1 MNEHFRCASEIIAF
15 SNENFYDNQLIP
27 LRLPTQSERIT
38 PSIVDVRIP
47 KGTKVGKVNER
58 EADEIVRRVAEIV
71 EAHDHKSQQQRRSI
85 GIISL
90 MGDEQSRLIR
100 GLLLDTVGPQ
110 RMAQHSVLVGDPP
123 SFQGTERDSKYKC
136 STDRPACRVLLT
148 ANTLFLI

>member
-1 MNEHFRCASEIIAF
+1 
-15 SNENFYDNQLIP
+15 LIP

-38 PSIVDVRIP
+38 PSVVDVRLP
-47 KGTKVGKVNER
+47 KGIKVGKINER

-71 EAHDHKSQQQRRSI
+71 ESYGRGSPQQRRSI

-100 GLLLDTVGPQ
+100 GLLLDTIGPQ

-123 SFQGTERDSKYKC
+123 SFQGTERDSK
-136 STDRPACRVLLT
+136 
-148 ANTLFLI
+148 

>member
-1 MNEHFRCASEIIAF
+1 LNEHFRCASEIIEF

-38 PSIVDVRIP
+38 PSIVDVRL
-47 KGTKVGKVNER
+47 KRGSKVGKINER

-71 EAHDHKSQQQRRSI
+71 ESHDHGSPQQRRSI

-100 GLLLDTVGPQ
+100 GRLLDVVGPQ
-110 RMAQHSVLVGDPP
+110 RMAQHSMLVGDPP
-123 SFQGTERDSKYKC
+123 SFQGTERDSE
-136 STDRPACRVLLT
+136 SMRELLLR
-148 ANTLFLI
+148 AIFFFQLN

>member
-1 MNEHFRCASEIIAF
+1 
-15 SNENFYDNQLIP
+15 LIP

-38 PSIVDVRIP
+38 PSIVDVRLR
-47 KGTKVGKVNER
+47 KGVKIGKVNER

-71 EAHDHKSQQQRRSI
+71 ESHDQRSLQHRRSI

-100 GLLLDTVGPQ
+100 GLLLDSIGPQ

-123 SFQGTERDSKYKC
+123 SFQGTERDSK
-136 STDRPACRVLLT
+136 SPGVL
-148 ANTLFLI
+148 F